1 MSFTLKNKVR
11 MITDDM
17 KINAAI
23 ALASCVENPTPEE
36 IIPSPFNRNVAD
48 VIADSIR

>member
-1 MSFTLKNKVR
+1 

-23 ALASCVENPTPEE
+23 ALASCVKNPTPEE
-36 IIPSPFNRNVAD
+36 IIPSPFDKTVAD
-48 VIADSIR
+48 VIANAIR